1 MQHHTLKSVA
11 ACMKACRCPTLRL
24 CSALQAPFNLDP
36 RLPARAAC
44 AALAGMV
51 AHICLAVDC
60 TADQSSRRTV
70 SALFTGC
77 SAGPGGAESPA
88 KWARLRAELL
98 PVARQQAERAAQR
111 SPLAGIS
118 SGALTCLALRQ
129 AGCTNLA
136 CTNLVGSSE
145 RGLQLKLCS
154 RCKVG
159 AGAECWAQLQV
170 QSTCT

>member
-1 MQHHTLKSVA
+1 MLTACRPPSFWTLACRRRIPASICVHIVISICVALDSVA
-11 ACMKACRCPTLRL
+11 PSHNT
-24 CSALQAPFNLDP
+24 P
-36 RLPARAAC
+36 
-44 AALAGMV
+44 AALAV
-51 AHICLAVDC
+51 VRSCA
-60 TADQSSRRTV
+60 
-70 SALFTGC
+70 
-77 SAGPGGAESPA
+77 AGPGGEEDAAA

-98 PVARQQAERAAQR
+98 PAARQQAERAAQR

-159 AGAECWAQLQV
+159 GGAECWGHLQC
-170 QSTCT
+170 TCTCLLATCSGLLHRLRMRALGVLSS